1 MRCSHGIAPRD
12 EAEAMLAAQMIATHT
27 AAMTVLRHKTCET
40 IPQQDSAG
48 NLVAKLLRANTAQ

>member
-1 MRCSHGIAPRD
+1 
-12 EAEAMLAAQMIATHT
+12 MIATHT